1 MADTSKAW
9 VIADTHFGHQEAIG
23 KFHRPFEDAA
33 QMDQA
38 ILDSINR
45 HVMPEDTLYH
55 LGDFVGPMPG
65 PGEQTAYARRLREQ
79 IRCQR
84 IILVRGNHDP
94 GNDQFKALFADTHK
108 VLGLKGWSGGDH
120 RIVMSHYPFRRWQ
133 GDRSGSM
140 HLFGHVHGQL
150 DEVSRS
156 CDVGIDCWSYGPIRL
171 DPLLRM
177 LDEQD
182 IPAFEPYTRRQ
193 PMRNGMEGA

>member
-1 MADTSKAW
+1 
-9 VIADTHFGHQEAIG
+9 
-23 KFHRPFEDAA
+23 
-33 QMDQA
+33 
-38 ILDSINR
+38 
-45 HVMPEDTLYH
+45 
-55 LGDFVGPMPG
+55 
-65 PGEQTAYARRLREQ
+65 
-79 IRCQR
+79 
-84 IILVRGNHDP
+84 
-94 GNDQFKALFADTHK
+94 
-108 VLGLKGWSGGDH
+108 
-120 RIVMSHYPFRRWQ
+120 
-133 GDRSGSM
+133 M